1 VVRVVVE
8 GVGNGQDLRAMAGDL
23 EITRML
29 HAAAAGDGEAAAAL
43 LPKVYGELR
52 TLAAARLRRAPPGQ
66 TLQATAL
73 VHEAYLALVGKQDPG
88 WNGRGHFFG
97 AAAQA
102 MREIVIDQARRKAA
116 SKRGGGLAR
125 AEVEIDD
132 LDLAVGG
139 GLPDEDVLALDEALT
154 RLEAEH
160 PERARVVLLRHYG
173 GLQEAEIAEVMG
185 VSTRTVERAWR
196 FARAWLHAALA
207 G

>member
-1 VVRVVVE
+1 M
-8 GVGNGQDLRAMAGDL
+8 GGAGNGQDLRAMAGDL

-43 LPKVYGELR
+43 LPRVYGELR

-116 SKRGGGLAR
+116 RKRGGDLAR
-125 AEVEIDD
+125 AEVDVDEVE
-132 LDLAVGG
+132 LVGGG
-139 GLPDEDVLALDEALT
+139 GLPDEDLLALDEVLT

-160 PERARVVLLRHYG
+160 PERARVVVLRHYG